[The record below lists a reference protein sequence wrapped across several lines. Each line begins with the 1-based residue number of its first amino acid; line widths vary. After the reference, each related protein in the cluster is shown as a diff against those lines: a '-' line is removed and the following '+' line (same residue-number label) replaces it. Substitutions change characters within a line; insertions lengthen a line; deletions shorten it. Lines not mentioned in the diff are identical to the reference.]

1 MEDIFEKPKKTPKRI
16 FDTEEVKEGFEFFKF
31 EVNQNKFDKMLKE
44 FQIMCPQLTKEEAVT
59 AVVANM
65 MSSRYDSGLSE
76 LWEELS
82 LKLKEHYG
90 YPSEKGHGSINAPIK
105 ELKEKARKDH
115 EFLYSSPLY

>member
-16 FDTEEVKEGFEFFKF
+16 FDTEEVKEGFEFFKL

-59 AVVANM
+59 AVVSNM
-65 MSSRYDSGLSE
+65 MGNRYDSGLSE

-82 LKLKEHYG
+82 LKLKEYYG
-90 YPSEKGHGSINAPIK
+90 YSSEKGHGSINASIK

-115 EFLYSSPLY
+115 EFLCSSPLY